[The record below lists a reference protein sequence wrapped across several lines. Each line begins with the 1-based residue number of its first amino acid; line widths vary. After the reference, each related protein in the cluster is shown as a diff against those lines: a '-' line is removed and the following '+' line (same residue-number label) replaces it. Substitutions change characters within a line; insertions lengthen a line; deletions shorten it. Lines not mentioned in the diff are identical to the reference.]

1 MLNAHSY
8 EQTGRQ
14 YKHLLLGGYFF
25 ASHPRPMAICDR
37 LLALY
42 LPFAIIKIRMPS
54 IKFSSSRFI
63 GFFVF

>member
-1 MLNAHSY
+1 MLNFHSY

-14 YKHLLLGGYFF
+14 IKFLILGGYFF
-25 ASHPRPMAICDR
+25 AYDPRLMAICR
-37 LLALY
+37 RPLALY

-63 GFFVF
+63 GSFVF